1 MRSCGLLPGTRF
13 ELFRLLHGPAPTHLL
28 RARAC
33 STERQSASANA
44 MPARR
49 RLAVNPKTEAGLGK
63 SCISVAA
70 LVDTNVLVYRFDGR
84 FPKKQECATDLLRR
98 GIADDS
104 LRLPHQAILE

>member
-13 ELFRLLHGPAPTHLL
+13 ELFRLLCGPAPTHLL
-28 RARAC
+28 RARVC

-44 MPARR
+44 TPARR
-49 RLAVNPKTEAGLGK
+49 RLALNPKTEAGPGK

-84 FPKKQECATDLLRR
+84 FPKKAGFYDGASARVLDLLRGR
-98 GIADDS
+98 DVQ
-104 LRLPHQAILE
+104 R